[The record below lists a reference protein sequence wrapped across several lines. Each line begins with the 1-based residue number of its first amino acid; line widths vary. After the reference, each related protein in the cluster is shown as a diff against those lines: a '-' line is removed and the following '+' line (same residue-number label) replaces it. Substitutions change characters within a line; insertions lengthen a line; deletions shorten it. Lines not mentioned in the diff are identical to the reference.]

1 MLGLGTTIRVIFMM
15 GGVNRISNWR
25 NERRIL
31 RAVMIDDGVVHIGVI
46 DGRVMHGRVMH
57 GRVIMRG
64 ILLRN
69 MRNTMMLVT
78 VVFAPLLAALMW
90 PNLATIGNG

>member
-46 DGRVMHGRVMH
+46 DGRVMHGRV
-57 GRVIMRG
+57 IMRG

>member
-1 MLGLGTTIRVIFMM
+1 MT
-15 GGVNRISNWR
+15 
-25 NERRIL
+25 
-31 RAVMIDDGVVHIGVI
+31 HIA
-46 DGRVMHGRVMH
+46 VMH